1 LAVHAELY
9 GARVALANLKKL
21 TLPAPAP
28 QQAPRTP
35 AELLSMA
42 LIEERDARILQALLL
57 LEVLLPQ
64 VRLDVVAENL
74 RSESPAQRG
83 NAIEVL
89 DNALPEPWKRSVMAA
104 LDEVKRRGDTVLADQ
119 RPVVELLAA
128 LIEGESGQ
136 WVAACAARWS
146 LDSGLPF
153 PPLLA
158 AFQVALASP
167 SAPLREAAALALA
180 NCDPIDAPKLL
191 TPLAQDAARSVSRT
205 VRALLLRFVPR
216 ATA

>member
-1 LAVHAELY
+1 
-9 GARVALANLKKL
+9 
-21 TLPAPAP
+21 
-28 QQAPRTP
+28 
-35 AELLSMA
+35 
-42 LIEERDARILQALLL
+42 
-57 LEVLLPQ
+57 
-64 VRLDVVAENL
+64 
-74 RSESPAQRG
+74 
-83 NAIEVL
+83 
-89 DNALPEPWKRSVMAA
+89 MAA

-153 PPLLA
+153 APLLA
-158 AFQVALASP
+158 AFQVALVSP
-167 SAPLREAAALALA
+167 AAPLREAAALALA
-180 NCDPIDAPKLL
+180 NCVPTDAPKLL